1 MYLPSCNL
9 YMDTVY
15 QVPTRVSYGD
25 IAKIALAPPTVNL
38 DINLGINLGIILYSE
53 QLAIY

>member
-9 YMDTVY
+9 YMYTVY

-25 IAKIALAPPTVNL
+25 IAKIALAPPSVNL

-53 QLAIY
+53 KLAIY